1 VEKIFE
7 KPMPASTT
15 ASKIS
20 SSVAAGAAGTKEMTR
35 RTLLIVDDEEGPRQS
50 LRVVF
55 KNEYDLLLA
64 SDGATAIEMA
74 RKQKVDAAILDIRMT
89 GMSGIEVLQGLKTVD
104 PHIEVIMLTAY
115 ETIDT
120 VRQALRLGACD
131 YLNKPFDIPAIR
143 TAVANAMERRSL
155 SFEVKANSE
164 KLRDLADELQN
175 QRLEEAMV
183 RSRGEIYASIIHDIN
198 GPLTIISGFLQ
209 LINQRIGD
217 ESKIEGEELENVKDR
232 LRRITK
238 QVTNCIEISRRYLS
252 FLRQNPGETLR
263 VSVNTSLADLGEL
276 MRVHP
281 SVKTNDLIIG
291 PLLDDVTVPMNG
303 TDLIQAL
310 RNLIVNAL
318 QCTPE
323 KHRVQVSGQVVN
335 EPLGPDTFEESAE
348 QRFVGKD
355 VFQNHAPFLALTVE
369 DSGSGIS
376 PENMRKIFAQS
387 FTTQESG
394 KGTGLGLS
402 IVQRLVG
409 RARGAIHVQTRVG
422 TGTRF
427 TIYLPLQ

>member
-1 VEKIFE
+1 MLAPATTLSANDSANANAKAGS
-7 KPMPASTT
+7 PAST
-15 ASKIS
+15 AP
-20 SSVAAGAAGTKEMTR
+20 KETRR
-35 RTLLIVDDEEGPRQS
+35 RTLLVVDDEEGPRQS

-55 KNEYDLLLA
+55 KSEYDLLLA
-64 SDGATAIEMA
+64 SDGAAAIEMA
-74 RKQKVDAAILDIRMT
+74 RQQKIDAAILDIRME

-131 YLNKPFDIPAIR
+131 YLNKPFDIPALR
-143 TAVANAMERRSL
+143 TAVANAMERRTL

-164 KLRDLADELQN
+164 KLHDLADELQN
-175 QRLEEAMV
+175 QRLEEAMI

-198 GPLTIISGFLQ
+198 GPLTIMSGFLQ
-209 LINQRIGD
+209 LINQRIG
-217 ESKIEGEELENVKDR
+217 EETKIEGEELENVKDR

-238 QVTNCIEISRRYLS
+238 QVTNCIDISRRYLS
-252 FLRQNPGETLR
+252 FLRQNPGETMH
-263 VSVNTSLADLGEL
+263 VSVNQSLADLGEL

-281 SVKTNDLIIG
+281 AVKHNELIIT
-291 PLLDDVTVPMNG
+291 PMHEDVMVQING

-318 QCTPE
+318 QCTAE
-323 KHRVQVSGQVVN
+323 KHRVDVRGAVVN
-335 EPLGPDTFEESAE
+335 EPIKVVAFQDGPEE
-348 QRFVGKD
+348 RFVNGEA
-355 VFQNHAPFLALTVE
+355 FLNSAPLLVLTVE
-369 DSGSGIS
+369 DTGPGIP
-376 PENMRKIFAQS
+376 PEHMKKIFSQS

-402 IVQRLVG
+402 IVQRLVS
-409 RARGAIHVQTRVG
+409 RAKGSIHVRTKVG
-422 TGTRF
+422 QGTKF

>member
-1 VEKIFE
+1 
-7 KPMPASTT
+7 ML
-15 ASKIS
+15 
-20 SSVAAGAAGTKEMTR
+20 SSVTTLNASARTVAPTSIIPKETRR

-55 KNEYDLLLA
+55 KSEYDLLLA
-64 SDGATAIEMA
+64 GDGPTAIEMA
-74 RKQKVDAAILDIRMT
+74 RKQKIDAAILDIRME
-89 GMSGIEVLQGLKTVD
+89 GMSGIEVLQGLKIVD

-143 TAVANAMERRSL
+143 TAVANAMERRTL
-155 SFEVKANSE
+155 SFEVKANTE
-164 KLRDLADELQN
+164 KLRDLANELQN

-209 LINQRIGD
+209 LINQRMGD
-217 ESKIEGEELENVKDR
+217 ERKIEGEELENVKDR

-252 FLRQNPGETLR
+252 FLRQNPGETMR
-263 VSVNTSLADLGEL
+263 VSVNQSLADLGEL

-281 SVKTNDLIIG
+281 AVKSNDLV
-291 PLLDDVTVPMNG
+291 LASMSEDVMVQING

-318 QCTPE
+318 QCTSE
-323 KHRVQVSGQVVN
+323 KHRVEVRGGIIN
-335 EPLGPDTFEESAE
+335 EPLRIAAFKDGPEE
-348 QRFVGKD
+348 RFVNAEA
-355 VFQNHAPFLALTVE
+355 FLNSAPLLALSVE
-369 DSGSGIS
+369 DSGPGIP
-376 PENMRKIFAQS
+376 PEHMRKIFSQS
-387 FTTQESG
+387 FTTQETG

-402 IVQRLVG
+402 IVQRLVS
-409 RARGAIHVQTRVG
+409 RAKGSIHVHTKVG
-422 TGTRF
+422 HGTKF

>member
-1 VEKIFE
+1 MLTLSPVSSEIASAVASG
-7 KPMPASTT
+7 PAH
-15 ASKIS
+15 
-20 SSVAAGAAGTKEMTR
+20 KETSR

-64 SDGATAIEMA
+64 GDGATAIEFV
-74 RKQKVDAAILDIRMT
+74 RKQKIDAAILDIRMT

-209 LINQRIGD
+209 LINQRIGE
-217 ESKIEGEELENVKDR
+217 ESKIEGEELENVRDR

-252 FLRQNPGETLR
+252 FLRQNPG
-263 VSVNTSLADLGEL
+263 
-276 MRVHP
+276 
-281 SVKTNDLIIG
+281 
-291 PLLDDVTVPMNG
+291 
-303 TDLIQAL
+303 
-310 RNLIVNAL
+310 
-318 QCTPE
+318 
-323 KHRVQVSGQVVN
+323 
-335 EPLGPDTFEESAE
+335 
-348 QRFVGKD
+348 
-355 VFQNHAPFLALTVE
+355 
-369 DSGSGIS
+369 
-376 PENMRKIFAQS
+376 
-387 FTTQESG
+387 
-394 KGTGLGLS
+394 
-402 IVQRLVG
+402 
-409 RARGAIHVQTRVG
+409 
-422 TGTRF
+422 
-427 TIYLPLQ
+427 

>member
-1 VEKIFE
+1 
-7 KPMPASTT
+7 MLASLPGNSE
-15 ASKIS
+15 AAAPVS
-20 SSVAAGAAGTKEMTR
+20 SGVTQKDTTR

-55 KNEYDLLLA
+55 KSEYDLLLA

-74 RKQKVDAAILDIRMT
+74 RRQKVDAAILDIRMT

-104 PHIEVIMLTAY
+104 PHMEVIMLTAY

-263 VSVNTSLADLGEL
+263 VSANQSLADLGEL

-281 SVKTNDLIIG
+281 AVKSNDLLIG
-291 PLLDDVTVPMNG
+291 PLLEDVTVPING

-318 QCTPE
+318 QCTAE
-323 KHRVQVSGQVVN
+323 KHRVQVSGTVIN
-335 EPLGPDTFEESAE
+335 EPLKLASFQDGAEE
-348 QRFVGKD
+348 RFIGKD
-355 VFQNHAPFLALTVE
+355 AFQNSAPLLALTVE
-369 DSGSGIS
+369 DTGPGIP
-376 PENMRKIFAQS
+376 PENMKKIFSQS

-402 IVQRLVG
+402 IVQRLVS
-409 RARGAIHVQTRVG
+409 RAKGSIHVRTKVG
-422 TGTRF
+422 KGTKF